1 MSDLSN
7 FLTHKG
13 KKQEKTKQLAA
24 TRVVI
29 ILTTRWTGNK
39 RWPKA
44 YIPLRRKKVAFGPG
58 VGLAPQRHYFALGIP
73 TWWYLKILKFAFP
86 PTQNIK
92 FAFPPDTKPQR
103 QPVEYRLRW
112 VPGVGSLRWACT
124 FHIFCVDFIC
134 VG

>member
-1 MSDLSN
+1 MLVSEN
-7 FLTHKG
+7 
-13 KKQEKTKQLAA
+13 
-24 TRVVI
+24 
-29 ILTTRWTGNK
+29 
-39 RWPKA
+39 
-44 YIPLRRKKVAFGPG
+44 
-58 VGLAPQRHYFALGIP
+58 
-73 TWWYLKILKFAFP
+73 AFP

-92 FAFPPDTKPQR
+92 FAFPSKQKHKILVSPEAKPQR